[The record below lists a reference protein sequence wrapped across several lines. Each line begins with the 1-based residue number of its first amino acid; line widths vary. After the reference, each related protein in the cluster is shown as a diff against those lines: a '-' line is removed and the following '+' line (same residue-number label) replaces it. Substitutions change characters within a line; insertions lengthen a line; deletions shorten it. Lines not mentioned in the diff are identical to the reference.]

1 MKCLNSFR
9 VTLAEIAIVATLSV
23 NTVMTVGRG
32 LVRLQL
38 GDGSNQGRS
47 TDE

>member
-1 MKCLNSFR
+1 MRCLNSFH
-9 VTLAEIAIVATLSV
+9 VTLAIVATLSV

-32 LVRLQL
+32 LVCLQL